1 MGIILART
9 ANRPDLFEKATKVY
23 SREPIK
29 IEGTTAKE
37 EMKNELINTFEQA
50 NLLLQES
57 AELQMRANARQQQAM
72 SLQKEALLRN
82 LNCL

>member
-1 MGIILART
+1 MIKNKIKLRKRT
-9 ANRPDLFEKATKVY
+9 D
-23 SREPIK
+23 
-29 IEGTTAKE
+29 KE
-37 EMKNELINTFEQA
+37 QIKNELINTFDQA

-57 AELQMRANARQQQAM
+57 AELQMRANACQQQAM